1 MIEIEQIFPYTI
13 VSYDNKYGIVDNKGN
28 IVVPCEMDDI
38 ENISDEEIGL
48 ELWEDYNC
56 VCLIRDGLFGFFTNN
71 GKYIEPAYLN
81 YAVDPY
87 GGDIHVETLD
97 GYGVLCYPKYIL
109 EEIPAESSLLNE
121 LAEDEEFDEFED
133 YEGLD
138 ESDDEEDFDLTFNQD
153 TVDEEFQAGYKHAET
168 VMESFDDS
176 HDDIAEYIDQIH
188 DELTDDFM
196 TYAPITG
203 AAAYMTEKYIGLA
216 DVQKL
221 NKNIKK
227 LYNDTEKDG
236 YYALFRTIDG
246 LLPHPEDTEDFV
258 VSFSEGN
265 RPAFMSLDVR
275 GEIGEIYLFEHGM
288 HMFYISANIYDSSD
302 PDELIE
308 ECCILDVDNIV
319 LSELLTCLQNEIDSD
334 RTNKELS
341 ENILKAADL
350 EGDHKFGHILT
361 DCGVYMLKTEDTYV
375 HWWDSETLCD
385 ITGYMN
391 AVYVLSDGS
400 VNIVYTDSN
409 NFPTSAEIQLINP
422 FLTRILDAIKA
433 AANIAWNNYEF
444 CAGKHPSSDGR

>member
-1 MIEIEQIFPYTI
+1 MNKSMIEIEKIFPYTI
-13 VSYDNKYGIVDNKGN
+13 VSNDDNKYGIVDNKGN
-28 IVVPCEMDDI
+28 IVVPFEMDDI
-38 ENISDEEIGL
+38 VNISDEEIGL
-48 ELWEDYNC
+48 EMWEDYNC
-56 VCLIRDGLFGFFTNN
+56 VCLVRDGMLGFFTNN

-81 YAVDPY
+81 YTVDPC
-87 GGDIHVETLD
+87 GGDIHVETLE
-97 GYGVLCYPKYIL
+97 GYGILRAPKYIL
-109 EEIPAESSLLNE
+109 EEISVESSLLNE
-121 LAEDEEFDEFED
+121 IAEDEEFDEFED

-138 ESDDEEDFDLTFNQD
+138 ESDDEDDFDLTLSQN
-153 TVDEEFQAGYKHAET
+153 TLDEEFQAGYKHAET

-265 RPAFMSLDVR
+265 RPSFMSLDVR
-275 GEIGEIYLFEHGM
+275 GEIGEIYLYEHGM
-288 HMFYISANIYDSSD
+288 HMFYVSANIYDSSD

-308 ECCILDVDNIV
+308 ECCILNVDNIV
-319 LSELLTCLQNEIDSD
+319 LSELLTCLQNEIDPD

-350 EGDHKFGHILT
+350 EGDHKLGHILT

-385 ITGYMN
+385 IKGYMN

-400 VNIVYTDSN
+400 VNIVYTDSY
-409 NFPTSAEIQLINP
+409 NFPTSAEIQLTNP
-422 FLTRILDAIKA
+422 CLTRILDAIKA
-433 AANIAWNNYEF
+433 AANIAWNDYKN
-444 CAGKHPSSDGR
+444 GK

>member
-1 MIEIEQIFPYTI
+1 MIEIEKIFPYTI
-13 VSYDNKYGIVDNKGN
+13 VANDDSKYGIVDNKGN
-28 IVVPCEMDDI
+28 IVVPFEMDDI
-38 ENISDEEIGL
+38 VNISDEEIGL
-48 ELWEDYNC
+48 ELWDDYNC
-56 VCLIRDGLFGFFTNN
+56 VCLVRDGMLGFFTNN

-81 YAVDPY
+81 YTVDPC
-87 GGDIHVETLD
+87 GGDIHVETLE
-97 GYGVLCYPKYIL
+97 GYGILRAPKYIL
-109 EEIPAESSLLNE
+109 EEISEESSLLSE
-121 LAEDEEFDEFED
+121 IAEDEEFDEFED

-138 ESDDEEDFDLTFNQD
+138 EYDDEEDFDLTLNQD
-153 TVDEEFQAGYKHAET
+153 TVDEEFKAGYKHAEA
-168 VMESFDDS
+168 VMESFDAS

-196 TYAPITG
+196 TYTPLTG

-216 DVQKL
+216 DVPKL

-236 YYALFRTIDG
+236 YYALFRTIDC

-265 RPAFMSLDVR
+265 RPTFTSPDVR
-275 GEIGEIYLFEHGM
+275 GEIGDIYLYEHGM
-288 HMFYISANIYDSSD
+288 HMFYVSANIYDSDD
-302 PDELIE
+302 PDELLE
-308 ECCILDVDNIV
+308 ECCILDVDNVV
-319 LSELLTCLQNEIDSD
+319 LSELLTCLQNEIDPD

-350 EGDHKFGHILT
+350 EGDHEIGHILT

-391 AVYVLSDGS
+391 AVYVLSDGCL
-400 VNIVYTDSN
+400 NIVYMDSD
-409 NFPTSAEIQLINP
+409 NFPTSAEIQLNNP
-422 FLTRILDAIKA
+422 CLTRILDAIKA
-433 AANIAWNNYEF
+433 AANIAWNDYKN
-444 CAGKHPSSDGR
+444 GK

>member
-1 MIEIEQIFPYTI
+1 MIEIEKIFPYTI
-13 VSYDNKYGIVDNKGN
+13 VANDDSKYGIVDNKGN
-28 IVVPCEMDDI
+28 IVVPFEMDDI
-38 ENISDEEIGL
+38 VNISDEEIGL
-48 ELWEDYNC
+48 ELWDDYNC
-56 VCLIRDGLFGFFTNN
+56 VCLVRDGMLGFFTNN

-81 YAVDPY
+81 YTVDPC
-87 GGDIHVETLD
+87 GGDIYVETLD
-97 GYGVLCYPKYIL
+97 GYGVLRYPKYIL
-109 EEIPAESSLLNE
+109 EEIPEESSLLNE
-121 LAEDEEFDEFED
+121 IAEDEEFDEFED
-133 YEGLD
+133 
-138 ESDDEEDFDLTFNQD
+138 FDLTLNQD

-168 VMESFDDS
+168 VLESFDDS

-265 RPAFMSLDVR
+265 RPAFTSSDVR
-275 GEIGEIYLFEHGM
+275 GEIGDIYLYEHGM
-288 HMFYISANIYDSSD
+288 HMFYVSANIYDSSD

-308 ECCILDVDNIV
+308 ECCILNVDNIV
-319 LSELLTCLQNEIDSD
+319 LSELLTCLQNEIDPD

-350 EGDHKFGHILT
+350 EGDHKLGHILT

-375 HWWDSETLCD
+375 HWWDREDLRD

-400 VNIVYTDSN
+400 LNIVYTDSD

-433 AANIAWNNYEF
+433 AANIAWNDYKN
-444 CAGKHPSSDGR
+444 GK

>member
-1 MIEIEQIFPYTI
+1 MIEIEKIFPYTI
-13 VSYDNKYGIVDNKGN
+13 VANDDSKYGIVDNKGN

-81 YAVDPY
+81 YAVDPC

-97 GYGVLCYPKYIL
+97 GYGVLRYPKYIL

-121 LAEDEEFDEFED
+121 IAEDEEFDEFED

-138 ESDDEEDFDLTFNQD
+138 ESDDEEDFDLRLNKD

-265 RPAFMSLDVR
+265 RPTFTSPDVS
-275 GEIGEIYLFEHGM
+275 GEIGEIYLYEHGM
-288 HMFYISANIYDSSD
+288 HMFYVSANIYDYSD

-319 LSELLTCLQNEIDSD
+319 LSELLTCLQNEIDPD

-350 EGDHKFGHILT
+350 EGDHKLGHILT

-391 AVYVLSDGS
+391 AVYVLSNGS

-409 NFPTSAEIQLINP
+409 NFPTWAEIQLINP

-433 AANIAWNNYEF
+433 AANIAWNNYKN
-444 CAGKHPSSDGR
+444 GK

>member
-1 MIEIEQIFPYTI
+1 MIEIEKIFPYTI
-13 VSYDNKYGIVDNKGN
+13 VANDDSKYGIVDNKGN
-28 IVVPCEMDDI
+28 IVVPFEMDDI
-38 ENISDEEIGL
+38 VNISDEEIGL
-48 ELWEDYNC
+48 ELWDDYNC
-56 VCLIRDGLFGFFTNN
+56 VCLVKDGMLGFFTNN

-81 YAVDPY
+81 YTVDPC
-87 GGDIHVETLD
+87 GGDIHVETLE
-97 GYGVLCYPKYIL
+97 GYGILRAPKYIL
-109 EEIPAESSLLNE
+109 EEISEESSLLSE
-121 LAEDEEFDEFED
+121 IAEDEEFDEFED

-138 ESDDEEDFDLTFNQD
+138 EYDDEEDFDLTLNQD
-153 TVDEEFQAGYKHAET
+153 TVDEEFQAGYKHAEA
-168 VMESFDDS
+168 VMESFDAS

-196 TYAPITG
+196 TYTPLTG

-216 DVQKL
+216 DVPKL

-236 YYALFRTIDG
+236 YYALFRTIDC

-265 RPAFMSLDVR
+265 RPTFTSPDVR
-275 GEIGEIYLFEHGM
+275 GEIGDIYLYEHGM
-288 HMFYISANIYDSSD
+288 HMFYVSANIYDSDD
-302 PDELIE
+302 PDELLE
-308 ECCILDVDNIV
+308 ECCILDVDNVV
-319 LSELLTCLQNEIDSD
+319 LSELLTCLQNEIDPD

-350 EGDHKFGHILT
+350 EGDHEIGHILT

-391 AVYVLSDGS
+391 AVYVLSDGCL
-400 VNIVYTDSN
+400 NIVYTDSD
-409 NFPTSAEIQLINP
+409 NFPTSAEIQLTNP
-422 FLTRILDAIKA
+422 CLTRILDAIKA
-433 AANIAWNNYEF
+433 AANIAWNDYKN
-444 CAGKHPSSDGR
+444 GK

>member
-1 MIEIEQIFPYTI
+1 MIEVEKIFPYTI

-48 ELWEDYNC
+48 ELWEDYNF
-56 VCLIRDGLFGFFTNN
+56 VYLVRDGLLGFFTDN

-81 YAVDPY
+81 YTVDPC

-97 GYGVLCYPKYIL
+97 GYGVLRYPKYIL

-121 LAEDEEFDEFED
+121 IAE
-133 YEGLD
+133 
-138 ESDDEEDFDLTFNQD
+138 DEEDFDLTLNQD

-265 RPAFMSLDVR
+265 RPLFMSLDVR
-275 GEIGEIYLFEHGM
+275 GEIGEIYLYEHGM
-288 HMFYISANIYDSSD
+288 HMFYVSANIYDSSD

-308 ECCILDVDNIV
+308 ECCILNVDNIV
-319 LSELLTCLQNEIDSD
+319 LSELLTCLQNEIDPD

-350 EGDHKFGHILT
+350 EGDHKLGHILT

-391 AVYVLSDGS
+391 AVYVLSDGCL
-400 VNIVYTDSN
+400 NIVYTDSD
-409 NFPTSAEIQLINP
+409 NFPTSAEIQLTNP
-422 FLTRILDAIKA
+422 CLTRILDAIKA
-433 AANIAWNNYEF
+433 AANIAWNDYKK
-444 CAGKHPSSDGR
+444 GK

>member
-1 MIEIEQIFPYTI
+1 MTEIEKIFPYTI
-13 VSYDNKYGIVDNKGN
+13 VSCNNKYGIVDNNGN

-56 VCLIRDGLFGFFTNN
+56 VCLVRDGLLGFFTNN

-81 YAVDPY
+81 YTVDPC
-87 GGDIHVETLD
+87 GGDIHVETIE
-97 GYGVLCYPKYIL
+97 GYGILRAPKYIL
-109 EEIPAESSLLNE
+109 EEISEESSLLSE
-121 LAEDEEFDEFED
+121 IAKDEK
-133 YEGLD
+133 
-138 ESDDEEDFDLTFNQD
+138 
-153 TVDEEFQAGYKHAET
+153 VFQAGYKHAEA
-168 VMESFDDS
+168 VMESFDAS

-196 TYAPITG
+196 TYTPLTG

-216 DVQKL
+216 DVPKL

-236 YYALFRTIDG
+236 YYALFRTIDC

-265 RPAFMSLDVR
+265 RPAFTSPDVR
-275 GEIGEIYLFEHGM
+275 GEIGDIYLYEHGM
-288 HMFYISANIYDSSD
+288 HMFYVSANIYDSDD

-308 ECCILDVDNIV
+308 ECCILNVDNIV
-319 LSELLTCLQNEIDSD
+319 LSELLTCLQNEIDPD

-350 EGDHKFGHILT
+350 EGDNKLGHILT

-400 VNIVYTDSN
+400 VNIVYTDSD

-433 AANIAWNNYEF
+433 AANIAWNDYKN
-444 CAGKHPSSDGR
+444 GK

>member
-1 MIEIEQIFPYTI
+1 MNKSMIEIEKIFPYTI
-13 VSYDNKYGIVDNKGN
+13 VANDDSKYGIVDNKGN
-28 IVVPCEMDDI
+28 IVVPFEMDDI
-38 ENISDEEIGL
+38 VNLSNEEIGL
-48 ELWEDYNC
+48 EMWEDYNC
-56 VCLIRDGLFGFFTNN
+56 VCLVRDGMLGFFTNN

-81 YAVDPY
+81 YTVDPC
-87 GGDIHVETLD
+87 GGDIHVETLE
-97 GYGVLCYPKYIL
+97 GYGILRAPKYIL
-109 EEIPAESSLLNE
+109 EEISEESSLLNGI
-121 LAEDEEFDEFED
+121 AEDEEFDDFED
-133 YEGLD
+133 YEELD
-138 ESDDEEDFDLTFNQD
+138 ESDDEEAFDLTLSQN
-153 TVDEEFQAGYKHAET
+153 TLDEEFQAGYKHAET
-168 VMESFDDS
+168 VMESFDAS
-176 HDDIAEYIDQIH
+176 HDDITEYIDQIH

-203 AAAYMTEKYIGLA
+203 AATYMTEKYIGIA

-221 NKNIKK
+221 NNNIKK

-236 YYALFRTIDG
+236 YYALFRTIDC

-265 RPAFMSLDVR
+265 RPTFTSLDVR
-275 GEIGEIYLFEHGM
+275 GEIGDIYLYEHGM
-288 HMFYISANIYDSSD
+288 HMFYVSANIYDSDD
-302 PDELIE
+302 PDELLE
-308 ECCILDVDNIV
+308 ECCILDVDNVV
-319 LSELLTCLQNEIDSD
+319 LSELLTCLQNEIDPD

-350 EGDHKFGHILT
+350 EGDHELGHILT

-391 AVYVLSDGS
+391 TVYVLSDGCL
-400 VNIVYTDSN
+400 NIVYTDSD

-433 AANIAWNNYEF
+433 AANIAWNDYKN
-444 CAGKHPSSDGR
+444 GK

>member
-1 MIEIEQIFPYTI
+1 MNKSMIEIEKIFPYTI
-13 VSYDNKYGIVDNKGN
+13 VANDDSKYGIVDNKGN
-28 IVVPCEMDDI
+28 IVVPFEMDDI
-38 ENISDEEIGL
+38 VNISDEEIGL
-48 ELWEDYNC
+48 ELWDDYNC
-56 VCLIRDGLFGFFTNN
+56 VCLVKDGMLGFFTNN

-81 YAVDPY
+81 YTVDPC
-87 GGDIHVETLD
+87 GGDIHVETLE
-97 GYGVLCYPKYIL
+97 GYGILRAPKYIL
-109 EEIPAESSLLNE
+109 EEISEESSLLSE
-121 LAEDEEFDEFED
+121 IAEDEEFDEFED

-138 ESDDEEDFDLTFNQD
+138 EYDDEEDFDLTLNQD
-153 TVDEEFQAGYKHAET
+153 TVDEEFQAGYKHAEA
-168 VMESFDDS
+168 VMESFDAS

-203 AAAYMTEKYIGLA
+203 AATYMTEKYIGIA
-216 DVQKL
+216 DVPKL

-236 YYALFRTIDG
+236 YYALFRTIDC

-265 RPAFMSLDVR
+265 RPTFTSPDVR
-275 GEIGEIYLFEHGM
+275 GEIGDIYLYEHGM
-288 HMFYISANIYDSSD
+288 HMFYVSANIYDSDD
-302 PDELIE
+302 PDELLE
-308 ECCILDVDNIV
+308 ECCILDVDNVV
-319 LSELLTCLQNEIDSD
+319 LSELLTCLQNEIDPD

-350 EGDHKFGHILT
+350 EGDHEIGHILT

-391 AVYVLSDGS
+391 AVYVLSDGCL
-400 VNIVYTDSN
+400 NIVYTDSD
-409 NFPTSAEIQLINP
+409 NFPTSAEIQLTNP
-422 FLTRILDAIKA
+422 YLTRILDAIKA
-433 AANIAWNNYEF
+433 AANIAWNDYKN
-444 CAGKHPSSDGR
+444 GK

>member
-1 MIEIEQIFPYTI
+1 MIEIEKIFPYTI
-13 VSYDNKYGIVDNKGN
+13 VANDDSKYGIVDNKGN
-28 IVVPCEMDDI
+28 IVVPFEMDDI
-38 ENISDEEIGL
+38 VNISDEEIGL
-48 ELWEDYNC
+48 ELWDDYNC
-56 VCLIRDGLFGFFTNN
+56 VCLVRDRMLGFFTNN

-81 YAVDPY
+81 YTVDPC

-97 GYGVLCYPKYIL
+97 GYGVLRYPKYIL

-121 LAEDEEFDEFED
+121 IAEDEEFDEFED

-138 ESDDEEDFDLTFNQD
+138 ESDDEEDYDLTFNQD

-188 DELTDDFM
+188 DELIDDFM

-265 RPAFMSLDVR
+265 RPTFTSPDVS
-275 GEIGEIYLFEHGM
+275 GEIGEIYLYEHGM
-288 HMFYISANIYDSSD
+288 HMFYVSANIYDSHD
-302 PDELIE
+302 PYKLIE

-319 LSELLTCLQNEIDSD
+319 LSELLTCLQNEIDPD

-350 EGDHKFGHILT
+350 EGDHKLGHILT

-391 AVYVLSDGS
+391 AVYVLSNGS

-409 NFPTSAEIQLINP
+409 NFPTWAEIQLINP

-433 AANIAWNNYEF
+433 AANIAWNNYKN
-444 CAGKHPSSDGR
+444 GK

>member
-1 MIEIEQIFPYTI
+1 MIEIEKIFPYTI
-13 VSYDNKYGIVDNKGN
+13 VANDDSKYGIVDNKGN
-28 IVVPCEMDDI
+28 IVVPFEMDDI
-38 ENISDEEIGL
+38 VNISDEEIGL
-48 ELWEDYNC
+48 ELWDDYNC
-56 VCLIRDGLFGFFTNN
+56 VCLVRDGMLGFFTNN

-81 YAVDPY
+81 YTVDPC
-87 GGDIHVETLD
+87 GGDIHVETLE
-97 GYGVLCYPKYIL
+97 GYGILRAPKYIL
-109 EEIPAESSLLNE
+109 EEISEESSLLSE
-121 LAEDEEFDEFED
+121 IAEDEEFDEFED

-138 ESDDEEDFDLTFNQD
+138 EYDDEEDFDLTLNQD
-153 TVDEEFQAGYKHAET
+153 TVDEEFKAGYKHAEA
-168 VMESFDDS
+168 VMESFDAS

-196 TYAPITG
+196 TYTPLTG

-216 DVQKL
+216 DVPKL

-236 YYALFRTIDG
+236 YYALFRTIDC

-265 RPAFMSLDVR
+265 RPTFTSPDVR
-275 GEIGEIYLFEHGM
+275 GEIGDIYLYEHGM
-288 HMFYISANIYDSSD
+288 HMFYVSANIYDSDD
-302 PDELIE
+302 PDELLE
-308 ECCILDVDNIV
+308 ECCILDVDNVV
-319 LSELLTCLQNEIDSD
+319 LSELLTCLQNEIDPD

-350 EGDHKFGHILT
+350 EGDHEIGHILT

-391 AVYVLSDGS
+391 AVYVLSDGCL
-400 VNIVYTDSN
+400 NIVYTDSD
-409 NFPTSAEIQLINP
+409 NFPTSAEIQLTNP
-422 FLTRILDAIKA
+422 CLTRILDAIKA
-433 AANIAWNNYEF
+433 AANIAWNDYKN
-444 CAGKHPSSDGR
+444 GK

>member
-1 MIEIEQIFPYTI
+1 MIEIEKIFPYTI
-13 VSYDNKYGIVDNKGN
+13 VSNDDSMYGIVDNKGN
-28 IVVPCEMDDI
+28 IVVPFEMDDI
-38 ENISDEEIGL
+38 VNISDEEIGL

-56 VCLIRDGLFGFFTNN
+56 VCLVRDGMLGFFTNN

-81 YAVDPY
+81 YTVDPC
-87 GGDIHVETLD
+87 GGDIHVETLE
-97 GYGVLCYPKYIL
+97 GYGILRAPKYIL
-109 EEIPAESSLLNE
+109 EEISEESSLLSE
-121 LAEDEEFDEFED
+121 IAEDEEFDEFDD

-138 ESDDEEDFDLTFNQD
+138 ESDDDEDFDLTLNQD

-168 VMESFDDS
+168 VLESFDDS

-203 AAAYMTEKYIGLA
+203 AAAYMTEKYIGLV

-265 RPAFMSLDVR
+265 RPTFTSPDVR
-275 GEIGEIYLFEHGM
+275 GEIGDVYLYEHGM
-288 HMFYISANIYDSSD
+288 HMFYVSANIYDSDD
-302 PDELIE
+302 PDELLE
-308 ECCILDVDNIV
+308 ECCILDVDNVV
-319 LSELLTCLQNEIDSD
+319 LSELLTCLQNEIDPD
-334 RTNKELS
+334 RTIKELS

-350 EGDHKFGHILT
+350 EGDHEIGHILT

-391 AVYVLSDGS
+391 AVYVLSDGCL
-400 VNIVYTDSN
+400 NIVYTDSD
-409 NFPTSAEIQLINP
+409 NFPTSAEIQLTNP
-422 FLTRILDAIKA
+422 CLTRILDAIKA
-433 AANIAWNNYEF
+433 AANIAWNDYKN
-444 CAGKHPSSDGR
+444 GK

>member
-1 MIEIEQIFPYTI
+1 MIEIEKIFPYTI
-13 VSYDNKYGIVDNKGN
+13 VANDDSKYGIVDNKGN
-28 IVVPCEMDDI
+28 IVVPFEMDDI
-38 ENISDEEIGL
+38 VNISDEEIGL
-48 ELWEDYNC
+48 ELWDDYNC
-56 VCLIRDGLFGFFTNN
+56 VCLVKDGMLGFFTNN

-81 YAVDPY
+81 YTVDPC
-87 GGDIHVETLD
+87 GGDIHVETLE
-97 GYGVLCYPKYIL
+97 GYGILRAPKYIL
-109 EEIPAESSLLNE
+109 EEISEESSLLSE
-121 LAEDEEFDEFED
+121 IAEDEEFDEFED

-138 ESDDEEDFDLTFNQD
+138 EYDDEEDFDLTLNQD
-153 TVDEEFQAGYKHAET
+153 TVDEDFQAGYKHAET

-216 DVQKL
+216 DVPKL

-236 YYALFRTIDG
+236 YYALFRTIDC

-265 RPAFMSLDVR
+265 RPTFTSPDVR
-275 GEIGEIYLFEHGM
+275 GEIGDIYLYEHGM
-288 HMFYISANIYDSSD
+288 HMFYVSANIYDSDD
-302 PDELIE
+302 PDELLE
-308 ECCILDVDNIV
+308 ECCILDVDNVV
-319 LSELLTCLQNEIDSD
+319 LSELLTCLQNEIDPD

-350 EGDHKFGHILT
+350 EGDHEIGHILT
-361 DCGVYMLKTEDTYV
+361 DCGVYLLKTEDTYV

-400 VNIVYTDSN
+400 VNIVYTDSY
-409 NFPTSAEIQLINP
+409 NFPTSAEIQLIDSP
-422 FLTRILDAIKA
+422 SGERI
-433 AANIAWNNYEF
+433 
-444 CAGKHPSSDGR
+444 SSSAQYR

>member
-1 MIEIEQIFPYTI
+1 MIEIEKIFPYTI
-13 VSYDNKYGIVDNKGN
+13 VANDDSKYGIVDNKGN
-28 IVVPCEMDDI
+28 IVVPFEMDDI
-38 ENISDEEIGL
+38 VNISDEEIGL
-48 ELWEDYNC
+48 ELWDDYNC
-56 VCLIRDGLFGFFTNN
+56 VYLVRDGLLGFFTNN

-81 YAVDPY
+81 YTVDPC

-97 GYGVLCYPKYIL
+97 GYGVLRYPKYIL

-121 LAEDEEFDEFED
+121 IAE
-133 YEGLD
+133 
-138 ESDDEEDFDLTFNQD
+138 DEEDFDLTLNQD

-265 RPAFMSLDVR
+265 RPTFTSPDVR
-275 GEIGEIYLFEHGM
+275 GEIGEIYLYEHGM
-288 HMFYISANIYDSSD
+288 HMFYVSANIYDSSD

-308 ECCILDVDNIV
+308 ECCILDMDNIV
-319 LSELLTCLQNEIDSD
+319 LSELLTCLQNEIDPD

-350 EGDHKFGHILT
+350 EGDHKLGHILT

-400 VNIVYTDSN
+400 VNIVYTDSY

-422 FLTRILDAIKA
+422 FLTMILDAIKA
-433 AANIAWNNYEF
+433 TANIAWNDYKN
-444 CAGKHPSSDGR
+444 GK

>member
-1 MIEIEQIFPYTI
+1 MIEVEKIFPYTI

-56 VCLIRDGLFGFFTNN
+56 VCLVRDGLLGFFTDN

-81 YAVDPY
+81 YTVDPC

-97 GYGVLCYPKYIL
+97 GYGVLRYPKYIL
-109 EEIPAESSLLNE
+109 EEISAESSLLNE
-121 LAEDEEFDEFED
+121 IAEDEEFDEFED
-133 YEGLD
+133 
-138 ESDDEEDFDLTFNQD
+138 FDLTLNQD

-203 AAAYMTEKYIGLA
+203 AAAYITEKYIGLA

-275 GEIGEIYLFEHGM
+275 GEIGEIYLYEHGM
-288 HMFYISANIYDSSD
+288 HMFYVSANIYDSSD

-308 ECCILDVDNIV
+308 ECCILNVDNIV
-319 LSELLTCLQNEIDSD
+319 LSELLTCLQNEIDPD

-350 EGDHKFGHILT
+350 EGDHKLGHILT

-400 VNIVYTDSN
+400 VNIVYTDSY

-433 AANIAWNNYEF
+433 AANIAWNDYKN
-444 CAGKHPSSDGR
+444 GK

>member
-81 YAVDPY
+81 YAVDPC

-97 GYGVLCYPKYIL
+97 GYGVLGYPKYIL

-121 LAEDEEFDEFED
+121 IAEDEEFDEFED

-176 HDDIAEYIDQIH
+176 HDDIAEYSDQIH

-246 LLPHPEDTEDFV
+246 LLPHPEDTDDFV

-319 LSELLTCLQNEIDSD
+319 LSELLTCLQNEIDPD

>member
-1 MIEIEQIFPYTI
+1 MIEVEKIFPYTI

-38 ENISDEEIGL
+38 QNISD
-48 ELWEDYNC
+48 
-56 VCLIRDGLFGFFTNN
+56 
-71 GKYIEPAYLN
+71 
-81 YAVDPY
+81 
-87 GGDIHVETLD
+87 
-97 GYGVLCYPKYIL
+97 

-121 LAEDEEFDEFED
+121 IAEDEEFDEFED
-133 YEGLD
+133 
-138 ESDDEEDFDLTFNQD
+138 FDLTLNQD

-168 VMESFDDS
+168 VMESFDAS

-203 AAAYMTEKYIGLA
+203 AAAYMTEKYIDLA

-288 HMFYISANIYDSSD
+288 HMFYVSANIYDSSD

-308 ECCILDVDNIV
+308 ECCILNVDNIV
-319 LSELLTCLQNEIDSD
+319 LSELLTCLQNEIDPD

-400 VNIVYTDSN
+400 VNIVYTDSD

-433 AANIAWNNYEF
+433 AANIAWNDYKN
-444 CAGKHPSSDGR
+444 GK